1 MSSTPLQTLTPSQ
14 HDRRVPTW
22 LRLLAASGAAV
33 ILTIALLAGSDVL
46 DSGPTE
52 ADVLRAFE
60 TGQADG
66 ASETRSALEADF
78 EARISVTTEGD
89 LRAAELEGR
98 LAASAGLLEDLG
110 RARNEGYVEGFA
122 QALRDD
128 GVLARSLRGTVEDGS
143 ASDDG

>member
-1 MSSTPLQTLTPSQ
+1 MSSTPLQSLTPSQ
-14 HDRRVPTW
+14 RDRPVPTW

-33 ILTIALLAGSDVL
+33 ILTIALLAGSNVL
-46 DSGPTE
+46 NSGPTE

-66 ASETRSALEADF
+66 ASETQNALEADF
-78 EARISVTTEGD
+78 EARINAITQGD

-98 LAASAGLLEDLG
+98 LAASVGLLEDLG

-122 QALRDD
+122 QALREQ
-128 GVLARSLRGTVEDGS
+128 GVLRRTVSGTAEGGT